1 MTEPKNAIE
10 ELSDLEL
17 AAFISNISKE
27 LAKMAKERGLHSL
40 IPSLRSSTVASE
52 NVMRRIQGQ

>member
-40 IPSLRSSTVASE
+40 ITSLRSSTVASE